1 MITWFTRAKGGQTQ
15 INKRASSIDRLLS
28 SKGDRKRE
36 EVRLGCQPEGLR
48 QLGHMESLVSLQPTS
63 AFEPFFFQG
72 CLYHSYSR
80 RGGETLRYSGGP
92 FPSSLF
98 QALQGVL
105 TTEKHRLS
113 LRVNLT
119 ASQRPWGSRALGDLA
134 SLLPGRGS

>member
-48 QLGHMESLVSLQPTS
+48 QLGHMESLGVVES
-63 AFEPFFFQG
+63 FFFQG